1 MFTAIRI
8 ALGPHAKNLGTAVVA
23 GAGFTIGASLVG
35 IASAGL
41 GRAFTKA
48 SEVIDTQVKKSRN
61 KPVSYAQTAP

>member
-35 IASAGL
+35 VAAAGL
-41 GRAFTKA
+41 GKAFTKSA
-48 SEVIDTQVKKSRN
+48 EVIDKQIKKSRN
-61 KPVSYAQTAP
+61 KPVSYVQPMP